1 MTSQP
6 QAPRRLF
13 PVKFIFAL
21 ALALIFGLGL
31 GLRFFD
37 LSAPLLDFH
46 PTRQL
51 FAALKARGMYYQTLP
66 DAPAWQKDLS
76 ARQMQNL
83 DTIEPPIMEHLA
95 VFFYG
100 YFGEQ
105 TAIPRAFSVVFWS
118 VGGIFLFLLAC
129 NLMGSSPGAAAA
141 LAFYMFIPYA
151 VRASRAF
158 QPDPLM
164 IMLIIIFW
172 WAVENWGRNPS
183 SWKWTLLAG
192 LSGGLAI
199 LVKFPAAFFILG
211 GGLAAIL
218 AHTNFWKV
226 LRLPQTWSM
235 ALLGILPAGIYL
247 YYGLYVGRFLS
258 QQFEDRFYP
267 ELLSSATFY
276 LRWFL
281 KVDLVVSVVW
291 LALALLGWLLFA
303 NRPLRMFLLALF
315 VTYFIY
321 GLVFDFHISSHDYYS
336 LVLIPIIALALAP
349 LAADILARLQ
359 EKIQFSGSS
368 VALAVVTL
376 LFTFIALTAEQYLD
390 LRSNDYR
397 PQAALWAEIGEAIGH
412 QPGVIAVISDYG
424 YPLQYYGWQNTDAW
438 PLAPDIQNLDKT
450 FTRLA
455 GYKSYFLITDF
466 DEFDRQPEL
475 KKRLY
480 ENYPI
485 LVQGRGYLVFDLLHP
500 LKSANPE

>member
-6 QAPRRLF
+6 PAPRRLF
-13 PVKFIFAL
+13 AVKFIFPL

-31 GLRFFD
+31 GVRFFD

-51 FAALKARGMYYQTLP
+51 FAALRARGMYYQTLP
-66 DAPAWQKDLS
+66 NAPTWQKDLS
-76 ARQMQNL
+76 TRQMENL
-83 DTIEPPIMEHLA
+83 ATIEPPIMDHIA

-129 NLMGSSPGAAAA
+129 NLTGSSPGAAAA
-141 LAFYMFIPYA
+141 LAFYMFLPYA

-164 IMLIIIFW
+164 VMLITMFW
-172 WAVENWGRNPS
+172 WAVENWGRKPA

-192 LSGGLAI
+192 LGGGLAI
-199 LVKFPAAFFILG
+199 LVKFPAAFFVIG
-211 GGLAAIL
+211 GGLGAIAAH
-218 AHTNFWKV
+218 ADFRKV
-226 LRLPQTWSM
+226 SKLPQTWSM
-235 ALLGILPAGIYL
+235 ALLGVLPAGIYL
-247 YYGLYVGRFLS
+247 YYGLYVTRFLS

-267 ELLSSATFY
+267 ELLLTSAFY

-281 KVDLVVSVVW
+281 RVNLVASALW

-315 VTYFIY
+315 VAYFVY
-321 GLVFDFHISSHDYYS
+321 GLVFDYHISSHDYYS
-336 LVLIPIIALALAP
+336 LPLIPILALALAP
-349 LAADILARLQ
+349 LAADIMARLR
-359 EKIQFSGSS
+359 EKIQASGS
-368 VALAVVTL
+368 AMTLAVVTL
-376 LFTFIALTAEQYLD
+376 LFTFIALTAERYLD
-390 LRSNDYR
+390 LRTNDYR
-397 PQAALWAEIGEAIGH
+397 PQAALWAEIGAAIGH
-412 QPGVIAVISDYG
+412 QPGVIAVTTDYG
-424 YPLQYYGWQNTDAW
+424 YPLQYYGWQNADVW
-438 PLAPDIQNLDKT
+438 PLAPDITNFDKV
-450 FTRLA
+450 FTRA
-455 GYKSYFLITDF
+455 ATYKSYFLVTDF

-475 KKRLY
+475 KQRLY

-485 LVQGRGYLVFDLLHP
+485 LAQGRGYIVFDLLHP
-500 LKSANPE
+500 LESVNR